1 MFLKSLCLIAS
12 LSLLTY
18 GWATES
24 SSACSVAELI
34 EDSRENLCNYA
45 INYNFSNPDPQVQL
59 LTGFSHFEH
68 WGAWTVGR
76 EATFSISIP
85 KDKFLNQESIL
96 LRNFFCSFSVI
107 AHIPREDSKIEAE
120 FIFSGTNE
128 PYSVTR
134 EFSARKSNNLSSGLD
149 SEV

>member
-24 SSACSVAELI
+24 SSACGVAELI

-96 LRNFFCSFSVI
+96 LTSV
-107 AHIPREDSKIEAE
+107 RE
-120 FIFSGTNE
+120 
-128 PYSVTR
+128 
-134 EFSARKSNNLSSGLD
+134 
-149 SEV
+149 